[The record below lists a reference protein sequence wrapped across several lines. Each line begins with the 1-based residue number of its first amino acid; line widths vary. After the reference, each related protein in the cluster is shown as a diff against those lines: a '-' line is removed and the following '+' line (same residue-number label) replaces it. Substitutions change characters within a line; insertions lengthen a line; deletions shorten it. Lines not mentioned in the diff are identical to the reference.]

1 MHTKMDT
8 ILMFKILRT
17 YMYYVMYS
25 FLILI
30 NFMNYVAADNCLYQ
44 KTVQYERKNIIESK
58 TLFYCNKN
66 KKKVAKEL
74 ELTPSIKRNYKS
86 NKAVSHSEYM
96 NQVYYGNKKNVNE
109 ILYSLGVDENDN
121 GTTKNVLSFLIK
133 LLL

>member
-17 YMYYVMYS
+17 YIYYVMYS
-25 FLILI
+25 FLILLSFI
-30 NFMNYVAADNCLYQ
+30 KYVAADNCLYQ
-44 KTVQYERKNIIESK
+44 KTVQYEQKNIIESK

-74 ELTPSIKRNYKS
+74 KLAPSIKRNYKS

-109 ILYSLGVDENDN
+109 ILYSLGFDADDN
-121 GTTKNVLSFLIK
+121 GTTKNVFSFLVK